1 MSLRELWFAAPG
13 QVELR
18 EGAAVP
24 VQEGQLRVR
33 GLCSG
38 VSQGTELLLFKGE
51 GPTPFD
57 PSLDAPGAP
66 TYPRRYGYA
75 WVGEVTESR
84 AAVDALRV
92 GTRVFGLL
100 PHGDEHV
107 VSAARLRALP
117 DDTPAERAALA
128 ANLETAVNVVWDAGV
143 AVGDEVVVIGG
154 GVVGLLVGHVARLG
168 GAQVRVLEPSEARRR
183 AAQLLGLEAAS
194 PESAGSQ
201 PADIVVEAS
210 GNPATLDLAISLAR
224 EEGVV
229 AVASF
234 YGERVAPVRLGAEF
248 HRRRLSLKASQVSR
262 LPPSRAPGWSFERRF
277 GLVARLLGD
286 SRLDVLLERPSPFA
300 EAPAVYARL
309 AEAPGQHLQSIF
321 SYRR

>member
-1 MSLRELWFAAPG
+1 VSARELWFTAPG

-18 EGAAVP
+18 EGATAP
-24 VQEGQLRVR
+24 LHEGQLRAR

-38 VSQGTELLLFKGE
+38 ISQGTELLLFKGE

-57 PSLDAPGAP
+57 PSLDAPGSP

-84 AAVDALRV
+84 AGLDL
-92 GTRVFGLL
+92 GTKVFGLL

-107 VSAARLRALP
+107 VDAARLRALP
-117 DDTPAERAALA
+117 NDLPAARAVLA
-128 ANLETAVNVVWDAGV
+128 ANLETALNVVWDAGV
-143 AVGDEVVVIGG
+143 ALGDEVVVIGG
-154 GVVGLLVGHVARLG
+154 GVVGLLVGHAARLG
-168 GAQVRVLEPSEARRR
+168 GAHVRVLEPSEPRRR
-183 AAQLLGLEAAS
+183 AAQRLGLEAALS
-194 PESAGSQ
+194 EAAGS
-201 PADIVVEAS
+201 PSADIVVEAS
-210 GNPATLDLAISLAR
+210 GNPAALDLAISLAR
-224 EEGVV
+224 DEGVV

-286 SRLDVLLERPSPFA
+286 SRLDALLDRPLPFA

-321 SYRR
+321 SYRP